1 MQQKQYL
8 TVTAL
13 TKYIK
18 YRLEN
23 DNHLQKILIKG
34 EISNYTRTNRGHLY
48 FSLKDENAQI
58 KANMFQS
65 YARNLSFEPKDGDH
79 VLIEAK
85 INLYEP
91 RGEYSLNV
99 TEMTLDGIGELYLK
113 YEQLKKTLEEQ
124 GYFDE
129 KHKKPIPKFPRRIGV
144 ITSETGAVIQDI
156 MNTVN
161 RRYRL
166 TEIILYPTLVQ
177 GDDAKYDIARQI
189 KRANDENLVDVLIV
203 GRGGGS
209 IEDLW
214 AFNEI
219 EVINAIFNSKIPII
233 SAIGHETDYTIS
245 DFVSSLRAPT
255 PTAAAEIA
263 TPDEEVLK
271 SYLTEIKNKLHRE
284 IKNKLS
290 QLEITLAQLEKRLE
304 SQSPQTKIDKSFDK
318 LENLSNLLSKEIKII
333 IERKKTELV
342 LLKSKIVT
350 PQERINSYKTKLDYL
365 CINLENK
372 ISEVYNNKVYKYK
385 MELTKLNSLNPLK
398 TLEKGFGVIKKAEKL
413 VRSIDDLSL
422 GDQLEVEIID
432 GIVLTKVVEKRKK
445 HGK

>member
-1 MQQKQYL
+1 MDNQYL

-23 DNHLQKILIKG
+23 DNHLQNILIKG
-34 EISNYTRTNRGHLY
+34 EISNYTRSTRGHLY
-48 FSLKDENAQI
+48 FSLKDETAQI
-58 KANMFQS
+58 KANMFYS
-65 YARNLSFEPKDGDH
+65 SSKNLAFEPKDGDH

-99 TEMTLDGIGELYLK
+99 TKMTLDGIGELYLK

-129 KHKKPIPKFPRRIGV
+129 KHKKPIPKFPKKIGV

-156 MNTVN
+156 MNTIN

-166 TEIILYPTLVQ
+166 TEVILYPTLVQ
-177 GDDAKYDIARQI
+177 GEDAKHDIARQI
-189 KRANDENLVDVLIV
+189 ERANHENLVDVLIV

-255 PTAAAEIA
+255 PTAAAEMA
-263 TPDEEVLK
+263 TPDEVVLK
-271 SYLTEIKNKLHRE
+271 GYLVETINKLNRE
-284 IKNKLS
+284 ITNKLS
-290 QLEITLAQLEKRLE
+290 NLEIKLAQLERRLE
-304 SQSPQTKIDKSFDK
+304 LQSPQSKIEKNYEK
-318 LENLSNLLSKEIKII
+318 LEILLNLLKKEIKIVLDNKQNELKLLQSKI
-333 IERKKTELV
+333 ITPIERV
-342 LLKSKIVT
+342 
-350 PQERINSYKTKLDYL
+350 NSYQTKLNYL
-365 CINLENK
+365 FKNLQSMM
-372 ISEVYNNKVYKYK
+372 IDVYKNKVHQYQIH
-385 MELTKLNSLNPLK
+385 LTKLNSLNPLK
-398 TLEKGFGVIKKAEKL
+398 ILEKGFGVITKKEMLIK
-413 VRSIDDLSL
+413 SINDVSIGDLI
-422 GDQLEVEIID
+422 EIEIID
-432 GIVLTKVVEKRKK
+432 GKILTEVKEKRKK
-445 HGK
+445 NGK

>member
-1 MQQKQYL
+1 MNQTYL
-8 TVTAL
+8 TVSAL

-18 YRLEN
+18 YKLEN
-23 DNHLQKILIKG
+23 DVHLQKILIKG
-34 EISNYTRTNRGHLY
+34 EISNFTKSSRGHLY
-48 FSLKDENAQI
+48 FSLKDETAQI
-58 KANMFQS
+58 KANMFYTAAS
-65 YARNLSFEPKDGDH
+65 KINFEPKDGDQ

-99 TEMTLDGIGELYLK
+99 IMMTLDGIGELYLK

-129 KHKKPIPKFPRRIGV
+129 KHKKPIPKFPKRIGV

-156 MNTVN
+156 MNTIN

-166 TEIILYPTLVQ
+166 TEVILYPTLVQ
-177 GDDAKYDIARQI
+177 GDDAKHDIARQI
-189 KRANDENLVDVLIV
+189 ERANHDNLVDVLIV

-255 PTAAAEIA
+255 PTAAAELA
-263 TPDEEVLK
+263 TPNEVVLK
-271 SYLTEIKNKLHRE
+271 SYLKETINKLDRE
-284 IKNKLS
+284 ILNKLS
-290 QLEITLAQLEKRLE
+290 NFEMNLAQLEKRLE
-304 SQSPQTKIDKSFDK
+304 AQSPKSKIEKNFEK
-318 LENLSNLLSKEIKII
+318 LDNLLILLNKEIKII
-333 IERKKTELV
+333 LDRKHNELK
-342 LLKSKIVT
+342 LLKSKIIT
-350 PQERINSYKTKLDYL
+350 PIERVNIYKTNLDYL
-365 CINLENK
+365 FRNLQT
-372 ISEVYNNKVYKYK
+372 K
-385 MELTKLNSLNPLK
+385 METVYQNKLYNYQINITKLNSLNPLK
-398 TLEKGFGVIKKAEKL
+398 ILEKGFGVITKDQQLIK
-413 VRSIDDLSL
+413 SINDVAI
-422 GDQLEVEIID
+422 GDNLEIEIKD
-432 GIVLTKVVEKRKK
+432 GIINTKVIGKRRKD
-445 HGK
+445 GK